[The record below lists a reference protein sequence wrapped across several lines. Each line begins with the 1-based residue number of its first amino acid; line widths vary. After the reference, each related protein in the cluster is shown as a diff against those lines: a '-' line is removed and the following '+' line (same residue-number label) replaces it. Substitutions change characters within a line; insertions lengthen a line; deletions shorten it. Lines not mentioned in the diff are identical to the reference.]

1 MDRLTKILFTTSAKV
16 VGGRNG
22 HVTSESGRFD
32 IEVAKPESMGGLGGD
47 DKSNPEEFFACGY
60 AACFGGAMEHVA
72 STRKLEIEKPEVQAQ
87 VSFGLCDSGVAVAVH
102 LNGKISN
109 LDDEMVMDIM
119 TEAHEKVCPYS
130 KATRGNIEVTLGLL
144 S

>member
-1 MDRLTKILFTTSAKV
+1 MDKLNKVLFTTSAKV

-22 HVTSESGRFD
+22 HVTSESGLFD
-32 IEVAKPESMGGLGGD
+32 IDVAKPEAMGGPGGA

-72 STRKLEIEKPEVQAQ
+72 STRKLDIGKPEVEAK
-87 VSFGLCDSGVAVAVH
+87 VSFGVTESGVAIAVH
-102 LNGKISN
+102 LNGK
-109 LDDEMVMDIM
+109 LAGFEDDVVMDIM

-144 S
+144 K

>member
-1 MDRLTKILFTTSAKV
+1 MDKLNKVLFTTSAKV

-22 HVTSESGRFD
+22 HVTSKSGLFD
-32 IEVAKPESMGGLGGD
+32 IEVAKPKSMGGPGGD

-72 STRKLEIEKPEVQAQ
+72 ETRKLEISKPEVQAK
-87 VSFGLCDSGVAVAVH
+87 VSFGLTDSGVAIAVQ
-102 LNGKISN
+102 LNGQIEN
-109 LDDEMVMDIM
+109 IDDEVVLDIM
-119 TEAHEKVCPYS
+119 KEAHEKVCPYS

-144 S
+144 E